1 MITGAWAEYREK
13 DLAKYGKAKSTRK
26 KLWKIVEEAFENH
39 CPDLW
44 AGSNNFTVDDD
55 IVAAIEKDFEEQIP
69 RQIRKATDL
78 LANVLASG
86 KSRFQ
91 WKVKIPDHFHL
102 LPNEKNLYTPA
113 TLEKN
118 ETFRTIERAFVAS
131 LEGLWNEKN
140 DEEYAAAAPVER
152 VGKILLSA
160 ILYGGIHQ
168 RRWIEPWLQ
177 GLIKG
182 PHLWKDWLWLNLEIG
197 ESKSRQLS
205 CWYSKRRWIA
215 DPVTHLLILNW
226 KYHYPD
232 DINQLELGSW
242 QDILKKQLQKLDI
255 CISVDH
261 LISATSAHSAVINP
275 GFLVAYQS
283 GTINSACLPE
293 DAFIRFVSGEIP
305 SFQNGNL
312 NIESFDPPQRIRR
325 QTVVC
330 TSTDVEKSW
339 RLVSTLLHYLKRRTG
354 KPKATSKVQLR
365 LNKKITKSA
374 ARKTVVKFID
384 RYGSE
389 LTPSALLLVEW
400 AKRLF
405 EMSTSDL
412 ERRAGYALAPSSVV
426 TYTTT
431 IGQALLEHA
440 GLAELSGL
448 KEADFEV
455 LYEEVLSYPITSNQ
469 KIKTADRLA
478 QFHGFLQTYIEDEE
492 VPEIDFD
499 EIKSC
504 YGLPT
509 KNVRANLIT
518 EAEYQAIL
526 KSFGWGKSN
535 LDDWQRIHLVT
546 LILAYRLGLRR
557 GEIQGLTVSDIKTR
571 VIAELRVRPGRFRDL
586 KSISGNRRLPL
597 RALVPEAELEFL
609 LQWHKKR
616 RADVKS
622 REEALL
628 YHYDAQGDL
637 IPIDLLFDPIVKVV
651 RATCHDDTLTIHS
664 FRHSFASL
672 LLLKLVLRTDLK
684 INHFPVS
691 LKSTLFDT
699 REIDRTKRLL
709 LDNESLGTRSL
720 HLVSALLGH
729 ADVATTFGSYI
740 HVLDWVQA
748 ALSRHILALPELNAK
763 QWQSLAKLKKSTAY
777 KHIDLKPDAAEIFK
791 VQLVECTAKWGKP
804 FKIETSE
811 KKPAA
816 FKVKASRSSEPW
828 LPSWGEA
835 VKRYQRVCKLNKET
849 PRMIPSGV
857 ESVYAQQFY
866 ERARSCK
873 GRQMMFLKRV
883 IVEFANKYNDHD
895 GGIVLI
901 DFEEARDFNKFIKLL
916 KFGRE
921 NVYGR
926 HFSLKGQEQGK
937 ARRYLSKWCKALD
950 LSTNQIESM
959 RRKAIEA
966 NRGEFFIKICKS
978 PLVDGVQ
985 TAPVASSAFRFFLV
999 LAAAQIET
1007 RPAVSDLDHNHNPE
1021 DK

>member
-13 DLAKYGKAKSTRK
+13 DIAKYGKAKSARK
-26 KLWKIVEEAFENH
+26 KLWEIVEEAFENH

-44 AGSNNFTVDDD
+44 EESNNFTVDDD
-55 IVAAIEKDFEEQIP
+55 ILAAIEKDFEGKIP

-78 LANVLASG
+78 LANILASG

-102 LPNEKNLYTPA
+102 LPNERNLYTPI

-118 ETFRTIERAFVAS
+118 ETFRTIESAFIES
-131 LEGLWNEKN
+131 IDDSWNEKS
-140 DEEYAAAAPVER
+140 DKEYTIEATGER
-152 VGKILLSA
+152 VGKLLLSA

-182 PHLWKDWLWLNLEIG
+182 PCLWKDWLWLNLEVG
-197 ESKSRQLS
+197 ESRSRQLS

-215 DPVTHLLILNW
+215 DPVTHLLILSW

-232 DINQLELGSW
+232 DINHLELDSW

-255 CISVDH
+255 SISVNR
-261 LISATSAHSAVINP
+261 LISVASAHSAVINP
-275 GFLVAYQS
+275 GFLVGYQS

-305 SFQNGNL
+305 SFQKGNL
-312 NIESFDPPQRIRR
+312 NTESFEPPQRIRMHSI
-325 QTVVC
+325 VC

-354 KPKATSKVQLR
+354 KPKPTSKVQLR
-365 LNKKITKSA
+365 LNRKITKSA

-448 KEADFEV
+448 KDADFEV

-526 KSFGWGKSN
+526 KSFGWGKRN
-535 LDDWQRIHLVT
+535 HDDWQRIHLVT

-571 VIAELRVRPGRFRDL
+571 VLAELRVRPGRFRDL

-597 RALVPEAELEFL
+597 KALVPEAELEFL

-616 RADVKS
+616 RTDVKS

-628 YHYDAQGDL
+628 YNYDAQGDL
-637 IPIDLLFDPIVKVV
+637 ISIDLLFDPIVKVV
-651 RATCHDDTLTIHS
+651 RAICHDDTLTIHS
-664 FRHSFASL
+664 FRHSFASH
-672 LLLKLVLRTDLK
+672 LLLKLVLRTDMK

-691 LKSTLFDT
+691 LKSTLFET

-729 ADVATTFGSYI
+729 ADVATTFASYI

-748 ALSRHILALPELNAK
+748 AFSRHIIALPELNAK
-763 QWQSLAKLKKSTAY
+763 QWQSLAEIKKSTAY
-777 KHIDLKPDAAEIFK
+777 KHINLKPDAAEIFK
-791 VQLVECTAKWGKP
+791 IQLVECSAKWGKP
-804 FKIETSE
+804 FMIETCG

-816 FKVKASRSSEPW
+816 LKVKTSRSSKTW

-835 VKRYQRVCKLNKET
+835 VKRYQRTCRLRLET
-849 PRMIPSGV
+849 PRMIPYGIEFNYV
-857 ESVYAQQFY
+857 LQLY
-866 ERARSCK
+866 ERARRCK
-873 GRQMMFLKRV
+873 GRQMMFLNRV
-883 IVEFANKYNDHD
+883 IVELAKKYNDHD
-895 GGIVLI
+895 GGIVLA
-901 DFEEARDFNKFIKLL
+901 DFEEARDFNKLLELL
-916 KFGRE
+916 KIGSE
-921 NVYGR
+921 TVYGK
-926 HFSLKGQEQGK
+926 HFSSTEQEQGK
-937 ARRYLSKWCKALD
+937 ARKYLSRWCKALD
-950 LSTNQIESM
+950 VSTHQIESM
-959 RRKAIEA
+959 RKKAIEA
-966 NRGEFFIKICKS
+966 NRGEFLIKICKS
-978 PLVDGVQ
+978 PLADDVQ

-999 LAAAQIET
+999 LAASQIET
-1007 RPAVSDLDHNHNPE
+1007 RAGESDLDHNNNLA